1 MGWGNEG
8 GRDGRFGRRH
18 IRLVVRPL
26 SCRLSFISIYNV
38 IMYKRN
44 VQVVLFCYVMRK
56 KKLINKTRTLYLFN
70 NYNGPVI
77 LQFPRELRGRNC
89 AT

>member
-1 MGWGNEG
+1 MGKEG
-8 GRDGRFGRRH
+8 GDGWFGGRH

-38 IMYKRN
+38 IMYERN

-56 KKLINKTRTLYLFN
+56 KKMNFQNEGALSF
-70 NYNGPVI
+70 
-77 LQFPRELRGRNC
+77 Q
-89 AT
+89 

>member
-1 MGWGNEG
+1 M
-8 GRDGRFGRRH
+8 
-18 IRLVVRPL
+18 
-26 SCRLSFISIYNV
+26 CRLFFS
-38 IMYKRN
+38 
-44 VQVVLFCYVMRK
+44 VMSCEK

-77 LQFPRELRGRNC
+77 LQFPLELRGRNC

>member
-1 MGWGNEG
+1 MTRNLDSALGQKVGWGKEG
-8 GRDGRFGRRH
+8 GGNGRFGRRH

-44 VQVVLFCYVMRK
+44 V
-56 KKLINKTRTLYLFN
+56 
-70 NYNGPVI
+70 
-77 LQFPRELRGRNC
+77 
-89 AT
+89 